1 MILSISGSRKLTD
14 YDYFRSKLHTYF
26 PDPSVIDHVV
36 TGDAEGTDSLAV
48 KYAIEEVR
56 VPVRVWGIKA
66 NYKPSHPLI
75 EYIPPKAGGKQY
87 IHIRNKYIAQ
97 DGDLL
102 LAFWIPHS
110 KGTISTMN
118 AAKTL
123 GRDVIMVNAKGYIAT
138 QEVPL

>member
-48 KYAIEEVR
+48 KYAIEEIR
-56 VPVRVWGIKA
+56 VPVKVWGIKA
-66 NYKPSHPLI
+66 NYKLSHPLI

-87 IHIRNKYIAQ
+87 IHIRNGFIAQ
-97 DGDLL
+97 AGDLL
-102 LAFWIPHS
+102 LAYWVPHS
-110 KGTISTMN
+110 KGTNSTIKQAKSFGNDIIIIN
-118 AAKTL
+118 ARAIY
-123 GRDVIMVNAKGYIAT
+123 G
-138 QEVPL
+138 